1 MRIQKYLN
9 KISIQVVKKEES
21 EMELKDLG
29 WDEFF
34 QRQVDDM
41 DIGDA
46 MVGRVFRMESQDIL
60 GILTQEGEMNARVPG
75 KMKYQ
80 ESELPAIG
88 DWVIIEPKELSNTI
102 IKVLKR
108 KNKISR
114 KMAGR
119 EYKEQVVGANI
130 DYIFIVMG
138 LDRDYNINRLERYLF
153 MVSAANSEPVVIL
166 NKIDLAEGGIEK
178 KLEKVR
184 AVAEGLPIHPIS
196 ALNKEGLDT
205 IRNYLKKGITIS
217 LVGSSGAG
225 KSTLINA
232 LLGEQKQETGEVRK
246 GDSKGRHI
254 TATRELFLIPDGG
267 IIIDNP
273 GIREI
278 QLWGDMD
285 SLDYVFSDI
294 QELSA
299 RCKFRDCNH
308 ISEPKCAVKHAVEEG
323 TLSKQRYENY
333 LKMKKEL
340 DFLQKKAQIGT
351 EAAEKERW
359 RGILKDT
366 KKYMKYKDILKRNL
380 VLLQ

>member
-205 IRNYLKKGITIS
+205 IRNYLKTGITIS

-232 LLGEQKQETGEVRK
+232 LLGEQKQATGEVRED
-246 GDSKGRHI
+246 DSKGRHI
-254 TATRELFLIPDGG
+254 TATRELFLIPGGG

-278 QLWGDMD
+278 QLWGDAD
-285 SLDYVFSDI
+285 TLDDVFSDI

-299 RCKFRDCNH
+299 RCK
-308 ISEPKCAVKHAVEEG
+308 
-323 TLSKQRYENY
+323 LSRQWR
-333 LKMKKEL
+333 
-340 DFLQKKAQIGT
+340 
-351 EAAEKERW
+351 KERCQS
-359 RGILKDT
+359 RGT
-366 KKYMKYKDILKRNL
+366 RTTSR
-380 VLLQ
+380 

>member
-1 MRIQKYLN
+1 MKL
-9 KISIQVVKKEES
+9 KE
-21 EMELKDLG
+21 LG
-29 WDEFF
+29 WDDFF
-34 QRQVDDM
+34 QRQVDDLDENEM
-41 DIGDA
+41 Q
-46 MVGRVFRMESQDIL
+46 VGRVFRMESQDIL
-60 GILTQEGEMNARVPG
+60 GVITKEGEVNARVPG
-75 KMKYQ
+75 KMKYR

-88 DWVIIEPKELSNTI
+88 DWVIVKSQELSNTI
-102 IKVLKR
+102 LGVLKR

-119 EYKEQVVGANI
+119 EYREQVVGANI
-130 DYIFIVMG
+130 DLIFIVMG
-138 LDRDYNINRLERYLF
+138 LDKDFNINRLERYLF
-153 MVSAANSEPVVIL
+153 MVRAANSEPVVIL
-166 NKIDLAEGGIEK
+166 NKTDLAEGDIEK
-178 KLEKVR
+178 KLEEVG

-232 LLGEQKQETGEVRK
+232 LLGEQKQATGEVRQD
-246 GDSKGRHI
+246 DSKGRHI
-254 TATRELFLIPDGG
+254 TATRELFLIPGGG

-278 QLWGDMD
+278 QLWGDMG
-285 SLDYVFSDI
+285 SLDDVFSDI

-308 ISEPKCAVKHAVEEG
+308 LSEPNCAVKKAVEDG
-323 TLSKQRYENY
+323 DLSKQRYENY

-340 DFLQKKAQIGT
+340 NFLQKKAQIGS
-351 EAAEKERW
+351 EAVEKERW
-359 RGILKDT
+359 RGILKDA
-366 KKYMKYKDILKRNL
+366 KKYRKYRKGA
-380 VLLQ
+380 